1 MRKLIDDMC
10 SVKFSLLGDF
20 LKNSV
25 LTFVLAFSLV
35 ACSQQ
40 PATSQ
45 ERIDFSK
52 SSLGK
57 NDASRV
63 VNTRISENNSFAL
76 NSTEIDSIVRDVMNS
91 AYGAGNFDQ
100 ARRCWKY
107 EFNAS
112 GEPLDYCMVGLVSKV
127 SNDGEGVK
135 LYIQAHSDPQAAIYS
150 QVDPGLQGLFVV
162 GVDAGKKAKT
172 LAAKPAMDMGQ
183 AGDCG
188 CLDAKV
194 IQVGPARYGWLST
207 TGGIWQGVQVTRYSL
222 YVPIGM
228 EIRDVSGIPRVAEKS
243 PSEIN
248 EFRVMTGGD
257 VVAGMYPLEIT
268 RKRGDTVVETRLV
281 PYDET
286 KRTYPW
292 NP

>member
-1 MRKLIDDMC
+1 MIHFRKIFGLLIF
-10 SVKFSLLGDF
+10 SGIFSLAACKQQANPENFANKFPGKKEALQESQIKPIPQELSSSGTSSGPVGVTDQ
-20 LKNSV
+20 
-25 LTFVLAFSLV
+25 V
-35 ACSQQ
+35 APS
-40 PATSQ
+40 
-45 ERIDFSK
+45 
-52 SSLGK
+52 
-57 NDASRV
+57 AS
-63 VNTRISENNSFAL
+63 
-76 NSTEIDSIVRDVMNS
+76 EIESIVQITMDS

-107 EFNAS
+107 EFNAA
-112 GEPLDYCMVGLVSKV
+112 GEPLGYCMVGVVSKV

-162 GVDAGKKAKT
+162 GVDADKKAKT

-194 IQVGPARYGWLST
+194 IQVGPTRYGWLST

-228 EIRDVSGIPRVAEKS
+228 EIRDVSGIPRVTEKS
-243 PSEIN
+243 PEEIN
-248 EFRVMTGGD
+248 EFRVVTGGD
-257 VVAGMYPLEIT
+257 VVAGMYPLEIR
-268 RKRGDTVVETRLV
+268 RKRGDTVLETRLV

-286 KRTYPW
+286 KGTYLW